1 MNKISNFENFD
12 VNEAIVAAGF
22 GQTGIQQF
30 GLGGGIGQTGYSM
43 TPIAGMV
50 ESCSNHVAEQANMYE
65 SNDNDEHTAESY
77 LKEAKKHINESLDKA
92 YESYGSM
99 DEGLSKSAIKKM
111 IKVIDKQI
119 DTETGGDG
127 EALDNETL
135 QALEQERERL
145 QAMNEAMV
153 QIAGKDKPSGAK
165 VLATVIVD
173 HLIDKKIVTR
183 AYKKKLESEIQEL
196 IINSTF

>member
-99 DEGLSKSAIKKM
+99 DEGLSKSAM